1 MGIAEEEHSEVE
13 SLPTLLVLNKLDLV
27 EGMINEGYELEEYMT
42 FDYLKKFAEKHGF
55 IGAVCASAKTNDGV
69 VEAFSA
75 LIRNIL
81 LRELQ
86 ELEEEK

>member
-42 FDYLKKFAEKHGF
+42 FDYLKKFAE
-55 IGAVCASAKTNDGV
+55 
-69 VEAFSA
+69 
-75 LIRNIL
+75 
-81 LRELQ
+81 
-86 ELEEEK
+86 